1 MRWLFSKL
9 SSECQSTPD
18 DEEAK
23 WGALAHC
30 SAPQIGA
37 SSEIDEPPQRP
48 PAFGSNDV
56 LKTRAVPAELFS
68 SSTGVPAGAGQ
79 ALPPL
84 HTFDSD
90 PFLSGNLPP
99 ILTLALGPGT
109 PPRRGPP
116 LGSCRP
122 RCARC

>member
-9 SSECQSTPD
+9 SSEYQSTPD

-30 SAPQIGA
+30 SPPQIGA

-56 LKTRAVPAELFS
+56 RKTRAVPAELFS
-68 SSTGVPAGAGQ
+68 SSTGVP
-79 ALPPL
+79 P
-84 HTFDSD
+84 
-90 PFLSGNLPP
+90 
-99 ILTLALGPGT
+99 GPG
-109 PPRRGPP
+109 PPAPALRTV
-116 LGSCRP
+116 GSRSHTHG
-122 RCARC
+122 ALTS

>member
-68 SSTGVPAGAGQ
+68 SSTGVPAGADQ
-79 ALPPL
+79 ASPALYTLSSDPIFLVTSPPL
-84 HTFDSD
+84 VLFAVRPAQPSRAC
-90 PFLSGNLPP
+90 PP
-99 ILTLALGPGT
+99 P
-109 PPRRGPP
+109 
-116 LGSCRP
+116 
-122 RCARC
+122 

>member
-68 SSTGVPAGAGQ
+68 SSTGVPAGAAQ
-79 ALPPL
+79 TPPALC
-84 HTFDSD
+84 TFS
-90 PFLSGNLPP
+90 PQSAFLGNLAP
-99 ILTLALGPGT
+99 
-109 PPRRGPP
+109 
-116 LGSCRP
+116 
-122 RCARC
+122 

>member
-9 SSECQSTPD
+9 SSEYQSTPD
-18 DEEAK
+18 DDEAK

-56 LKTRAVPAELFS
+56 LKTRAVPAKLFS
-68 SSTGVPAGAGQ
+68 SSTGVPAGAHQ
-79 ALPPL
+79 TAPALLTFCSPPL
-84 HTFDSD
+84 
-90 PFLSGNLPP
+90 FLGNSPP
-99 ILTLALGPGT
+99 IIIFSGGPAN
-109 PPRRGPP
+109 PPPP
-116 LGSCRP
+116 CP
-122 RCARC
+122 PP

>member
-9 SSECQSTPD
+9 SSEYQSTPD
-18 DEEAK
+18 DDEAK

-68 SSTGVPAGAGQ
+68 SSTGVPAGARPTAPG
-79 ALPPL
+79 LFTFIFHSILLVTFTPL
-84 HTFDSD
+84 VK
-90 PFLSGNLPP
+90 
-99 ILTLALGPGT
+99 LT
-109 PPRRGPP
+109 
-116 LGSCRP
+116 
-122 RCARC
+122 

>member
-68 SSTGVPAGAGQ
+68 SSTGVPAGADQ
-79 ALPPL
+79 ASPALG
-84 HTFDSD
+84 TFGARPIFVVTS
-90 PFLSGNLPP
+90 PP
-99 ILTLALGPGT
+99 IVMFSGGPAD
-109 PPRRGPP
+109 
-116 LGSCRP
+116 GSP
-122 RCARC
+122 VG

>member
-56 LKTRAVPAELFS
+56 LKTRAVPAA
-68 SSTGVPAGAGQ
+68 TGALDGVGSAGTAVVCGAPGGKRKLVRGR
-79 ALPPL
+79 ALPAPA
-84 HTFDSD
+84 
-90 PFLSGNLPP
+90 LP
-99 ILTLALGPGT
+99 A
-109 PPRRGPP
+109 
-116 LGSCRP
+116 
-122 RCARC
+122 A